1 MSSDVKLS
9 RSARQDVGRLCL
21 AALLSTGFFATPMI
35 LAEDPV
41 PPTPPQLALDSAPRV
56 TVVTTQLSAEV
67 SIPELA
73 QPVNAMHRNA
83 GTASRPRPIGTSYS
97 RAAAQSS
104 SRATQLQRLGRWLA
118 GDGRY
123 SVRPFPTINQD

>member
-9 RSARQDVGRLCL
+9 RSARHDVGRLCVV
-21 AALLSTGFFATPMI
+21 ALLSTGFFATPLI

-41 PPTPPQLALDSAPRV
+41 PPTPPALAHTESPSV
-56 TVVTTQLSAEV
+56 TVVTTQLSADV

-73 QPVNAMHRNA
+73 RPIATMHVNAKA
-83 GTASRPRPIGTSYS
+83 ASRQAPVGTSYS
-97 RAAAQSS
+97 RESAPASAPD
-104 SRATQLQRLGRWLA
+104 TQLRRFGRWLA

-123 SVRPFPTINQD
+123 TVRPFPTVNQH